1 MSTAKKTQ
9 LVSTHSTAGDR
20 ITVAIIGVGLAVFVV
35 SWLALF
41 QWVGAETSVL
51 GVSLFR
57 VLGVGLLFVG
67 VGIGALGIA
76 ARSDRIASAPGRTA
90 GLLTGVL
97 FGTIGFAAGG
107 LVAAQT
113 LGLGTAG
120 WLVSGLAVGT
130 AAGGASVLPREELGS
145 TLPPSVFVTF
155 VGGLIT
161 TGVIDAGWSWTP
173 VDLSVTLIGPVVVP
187 LLATVASLIGVWSA
201 AKAHGG
207 FGARGRQNGAFLLIS
222 LSVLG
227 MLSVLVLLVGFIAV
241 RGLDTV
247 LTGAGLSIGSLTVFT
262 VQIPWIHVSIPFLTN
277 VTQGLF
283 VDVNGV
289 LPAIVGTIWL
299 VIGAVVFAVPL
310 GVGAAVFLTEYSEN
324 ERFTQLVEIATNG
337 LWSTP
342 SIVFGLF
349 GLTFLLPRISNN
361 HRSLLG
367 GQLVL
372 GFMLLPLV
380 VITSHEAIKAV
391 PDEFRDASAALGVT
405 KWQTIRSVVLP
416 AAMPGVITGIIL
428 GVGRIAGETAPL
440 LFVFGG
446 SPFPSTTPNV
456 LGSFELSL
464 SPPFVTNEALMQQ
477 GSALPYQL
485 YTSITSGHV
494 PGQAFS
500 VTEFGWGT
508 AFVLLLVVLA
518 LYGIGIT
525 TRLYFQRKL
534 QYE

>member
-1 MSTAKKTQ
+1 MSTETR
-9 LVSTHSTAGDR
+9 LVSTHTTVGDR
-20 ITVAIIGVGLAVFVV
+20 ISMAIIGLGLGVFVT
-35 SWLALF
+35 SWLAVF
-41 QWVGAETSVL
+41 QWVGAETSVF
-51 GVSLFR
+51 GVSLFQAQGIAL
-57 VLGVGLLFVG
+57 VIVGLG
-67 VGIGALGIA
+67 TGALGIA
-76 ARSDRIASAPGRTA
+76 ARYGFVASAPAKTS
-90 GLLTGVL
+90 GLLPGVL
-97 FGTIGFAAGG
+97 FGVVGFAVGG

-113 LGLGTAG
+113 FSLGTAG
-120 WLVSGLAVGT
+120 WLLAGLTVGLG
-130 AAGGASVLPREELGS
+130 ASGASVFLREDLGS
-145 TLPPSVFVTF
+145 TLPAALFVAF
-155 VGGLIT
+155 VGTVIT

-173 VDLSVTLIGPVVVP
+173 VDLSVTLIGPVVIP
-187 LLATVASLIGVWSA
+187 LLSVVASLIGIWST
-201 AKAHGG
+201 AKAQGG

-227 MLSVLVLLVGFIAV
+227 MLAVLALLVGFIIV
-241 RGLDTV
+241 KGLNTV
-247 LTGAGLSIGSLTVFT
+247 LTGTGVDIGSLTVLN
-262 VQIPWIHVSIPFLTN
+262 VQIPWIDVSIPFLTN

-283 VDVNGV
+283 VEVNGV
-289 LPAIVGTIWL
+289 MPAIVGTVWL
-299 VIGAVVFAVPL
+299 VIGAVIFAVPL
-310 GVGAAVFLTEYSEN
+310 GIGAAIFLTEYSEDK
-324 ERFTQLVEIATNG
+324 RFIQLVEISTNG

-349 GLTFLLPRISNN
+349 GLTFLLPRISSGQK
-361 HRSLLG
+361 SLLG

-380 VITSHEAIKAV
+380 VITSRESIKAV
-391 PDEFRDASAALGVT
+391 PEEYRDASAALGVT

-416 AAMPGVITGIIL
+416 AATPGVITGVIL

-446 SPFPSTTPNV
+446 SPFPNSAPRV

-464 SPPFVTNEALMQQ
+464 SPPFVTNQALMQQ

-494 PGQAFS
+494 PGQTFS
-500 VTEFGWGT
+500 VAEFGWGT
-508 AFVLLLVVLA
+508 AFVLLMVVLA

-534 QYE
+534 QHE